1 MVRPSALNQMTIST
15 VVDRFGGVPEL
26 RGDAS
31 VPGPDTGK
39 SHKFRSY
46 LRVLIDAF
54 HLEDESF
61 LWEKMVNKMKWNE
74 MNWNEAMVVAILYV
88 SIVLPIMLIHC
99 LELELFT
106 NYIEWS

>member
-1 MVRPSALNQMTIST
+1 MTIPT
-15 VVDRFGGVPEL
+15 AVDGFGGVPEL

-61 LWEKMVNKMKWNE
+61 L
-74 MNWNEAMVVAILYV
+74 
-88 SIVLPIMLIHC
+88 
-99 LELELFT
+99 
-106 NYIEWS
+106 

>member
-1 MVRPSALNQMTIST
+1 MNGAPFRPGPNDYSYCS
-15 VVDRFGGVPEL
+15 RWFGGVPEL

-54 HLEDESF
+54 HSENESF
-61 LWEKMVNKMKWNE
+61 LWGKMVNDMKWQE
-74 MNWNEAMVVAILYV
+74 MKWVEMKAMVVAILYMRIDWLIYS
-88 SIVLPIMLIHC
+88 SIV
-99 LELELFT
+99 
-106 NYIEWS
+106 

>member
-1 MVRPSALNQMTIST
+1 MVRPSALSQMTIHT
-15 VVDRFGGVPEL
+15 AVDGFGVIPEL

-61 LWEKMVNKMKWNE
+61 L
-74 MNWNEAMVVAILYV
+74 
-88 SIVLPIMLIHC
+88 
-99 LELELFT
+99 
-106 NYIEWS
+106 

>member
-1 MVRPSALNQMTIST
+1 MVCPSALSQMTIPT
-15 VVDRFGGVPEL
+15 AVDGFGGVLEL
-26 RGDAS
+26 HGDAS

-61 LWEKMVNKMKWNE
+61 LWGKMVYEMK
-74 MNWNEAMVVAILYV
+74 
-88 SIVLPIMLIHC
+88 
-99 LELELFT
+99 
-106 NYIEWS
+106 